1 MNQGPITDTT
11 DFFALDCGVEIL
23 VGGRTY
29 RITGYEKEQRFGMED
44 PKYWVKRAVDTET
57 GEHKIIKLA
66 FFESFQ
72 TSLGGVKIKC
82 FRDPDKEGAILE
94 RMKNDPYF
102 MQGEAFHDE
111 KGNNIRVLDRVRGTN
126 FYAKINALY
135 MDHEKYFFGRFP
147 EILKKLARSFEAIE
161 KLHSLGFRHGDIRN
175 DHIIEEAGTGNYVWI
190 DFDYDYH
197 APENPFSLDL
207 CGMGNILLYGAGMGF
222 YDIYMIASDI
232 DRYKDLLDRLDTGD
246 FSILD
251 KSRLMN
257 LKKVF
262 PYVPDALNN
271 ILLHFSR
278 KSEIFYENTGE
289 LLEDLCQAVASLNKE
304 G

>member
-11 DFFALDCGVEIL
+11 DFFALDCGAEIRI
-23 VGGRTY
+23 GERTY

-44 PKYWVKRAVDTET
+44 PKYWVKRAVDTAT

-72 TSLGGVKIKC
+72 TSLAGVKIKC

-94 RMKNDPYF
+94 QMRGNPAF

-111 KGNNIRVLDRVRGTN
+111 KGNNIRVLERVRGVN
-126 FYAKINALY
+126 FYTRLEALQ
-135 MDHEKYFFGRFP
+135 MAHEKYFFECFP
-147 EILKKLARSFEAIE
+147 AILKKLGQAFEAIE
-161 KLHSLGFRHGDIRN
+161 NLHALGFRHGDIRN
-175 DHIIEEAGTGNYVWI
+175 DHIIVEAGTDNYVWI

-222 YDIYMIASDI
+222 YDIYMIASDTG
-232 DRYKDLLDRLDTGD
+232 RYKDALDRLDTGD
-246 FSILD
+246 FSIID

-257 LKKVF
+257 LKKIF
-262 PYVPDALNN
+262 PYIPDELNN

-289 LLEDLCQAVASLNKE
+289 LLEDLYRAVASLNKE
-304 G
+304 E